1 MNNLHQEIIKPVGND
16 LASRAAAT
24 KVRHSVESAINNG
37 RYASVDLTD
46 VLSISE
52 SYADELFAVLVEKYG
67 LEWFSSNVKLSNHS
81 PNLLRSVATAIK
93 RRLENKKESL
103 TRDSI
108 DNLIAAKR
116 IKYDAHNQASRYA

>member
-1 MNNLHQEIIKPVGND
+1 MNNLYQEVIKPVGND
-16 LASRAAAT
+16 LASRASAI
-24 KVRHSVESAINNG
+24 KVRHIVENTINNG
-37 RYASVDLTD
+37 KSVSVDLAG

-67 LEWFSSNVKLSNHS
+67 LEWFSSHIKLSNHS
-81 PNLLRSVATAIK
+81 PNLLLSVATAIK
-93 RRLENKKESL
+93 RRLEKKKESL

-116 IKYDAHNQASRYA
+116 KYDTHNKASRYA

>member
-16 LASRAAAT
+16 LASRASAI
-24 KVRHSVESAINNG
+24 KVRHSVENAINDG
-37 RYASVDLTD
+37 KVVSVDLAS

-67 LEWFSSNVKLSNHS
+67 LEWFSNNVKLSNHS
-81 PNLLRSVATAIK
+81 PNLLLSVATAIK
-93 RRLENKKESL
+93 RRLEEKKESL

-108 DNLIAAKR
+108 DKLIAAKR
-116 IKYDAHNQASRYA
+116 NCNTHNQASRYA